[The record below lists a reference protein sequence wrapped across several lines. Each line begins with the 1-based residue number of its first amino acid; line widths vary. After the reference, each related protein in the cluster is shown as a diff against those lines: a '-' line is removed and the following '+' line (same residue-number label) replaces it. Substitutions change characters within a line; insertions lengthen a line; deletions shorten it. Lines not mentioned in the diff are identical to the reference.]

1 MKPIYATVILCAL
14 AATLQAE
21 AQMTRRFTAGKDNE
35 YGLVYTLPQTAFD
48 VTLAA
53 DKRVETPGEF
63 RLYSKKY
70 LHIDPILEP
79 SVRWTLSGAEV
90 TPVAVPDAD
99 ERWRVQFR
107 NGSTPFMTLTD
118 AGFPLAV
125 NDGEYFPETATA
137 PTLKAVAATPTI
149 LETSAAREAVTEEM
163 LRSNSTAKR
172 AELAAA
178 RIYEIRQTR
187 ADILSGQADAMPS
200 DGAAMQL
207 VLDNL
212 ARQEAALTAMFT
224 GTVSIS
230 TEIATFTVTPPPA
243 DAAGRSVV
251 ARLSVLDGI
260 VDADDLSGAPVYI
273 DFSDVV
279 TAELPVNEKGVTKT
293 FPKDGLA
300 YRIPGQATVTVSYDG
315 RTLASL
321 EMTEVAQYGVVFGLD
336 PGMFTDK
343 KAPSYLLFNPLTGGV
358 RELGV
363 IQNETSR

>member
-1 MKPIYATVILCAL
+1 MKPIYATIILCAI
-14 AATLQAE
+14 AANIDAR
-21 AQMTRRFTAGKDNE
+21 AQMTRKLTAGKDSE
-35 YGLVYTLPQTAFD
+35 YGLVYTLPNTAFD

-53 DKRVETPGEF
+53 EKRVETPGEF

-79 SVRWTLSGAEV
+79 SVKWTLTGAEIQ
-90 TPVAVPDAD
+90 PVAVPDAD
-99 ERWRVQFR
+99 ERWRVQFK
-107 NGSTPFMTLTD
+107 NGSSVFMTLTD

-125 NDGEYFPETATA
+125 NDDDYSPA
-137 PTLKAVAATPTI
+137 PRPQGTLKAIAAEPSI

-163 LRSNSTAKR
+163 LRSHSTAKR

-187 ADILSGQADAMPS
+187 ADILSGQADAMPA

-212 ARQEAALTAMFT
+212 GRQEAALTAMFT
-224 GTVSIS
+224 GTVSTS
-230 TEIATFTVTPPPA
+230 TEIGTFTVTPPDA
-243 DAAGRSVV
+243 DAATRITV

-260 VDADDLSGAPVYI
+260 VDAANLSGAPVYI
-273 DFSDVV
+273 DFSDIV

-293 FPKDGLA
+293 FPKEGLA
-300 YRIPGQATVTVSYDG
+300 YRIPGQANVSVSYDG
-315 RTLASL
+315 HTLASL
-321 EMTEVAQYGVVFGLD
+321 EMAEVAQYGVVFGID
-336 PGMFTDK
+336 PGLFTDK

-358 RELGV
+358 RELGAL
-363 IQNETSR
+363 QNDSNR